1 MRTMREREYYKV
13 ELCGLERKLP
23 LFEVAPGVRIAI
35 FNILGD
41 TEIVRAIAPELAK
54 RLPKEVEVIITP
66 EVKSIPLAYE
76 LSAQMGL
83 PYVVARKTLK
93 PYMGDAISVE
103 VLSITTGKPQTLW
116 LDEKDLSLL
125 KGKRVAVVDDVI
137 STGSTLEGVRRLM
150 REAGAEVVAEAAVFT
165 EGEEGKWPNVMALGN
180 LPVFTEE
187 SS

>member
-1 MRTMREREYYKV
+1 MQERAFYKV
-13 ELCGLERKLP
+13 ELCGLERNLP
-23 LFEVAPGVRIAI
+23 IFEVAPGMKIAI

-41 TEIVRAIAPELAK
+41 TEIVKAIAPELAK
-54 RLPKEVEVIITP
+54 KMPKEVEVIATP

-76 LSAQMGL
+76 LSTQMGI
-83 PYVVARKTLK
+83 PYVVARKTRK

-125 KGKRVAVVDDVI
+125 KGKRVAIVDDVV
-137 STGSTLEGVRRLM
+137 STGSTLKGMRKLM
-150 REAGAEVVAEAAVFT
+150 REAGAEVAAEAAVFT
-165 EGEEGKWPNVMALGN
+165 EGEEDKWPNVIALGN